1 MAQLHIDIAGPPFD
15 DAGRTAEA
23 LDRRAVHRDDRVQI
37 LGGAFIIEALRPYWR
52 PGLTA
57 VEAHEA
63 LAAAEPELAAAIET
77 LAPLLLRRELA
88 REEAADALREL
99 AALYAAHARRS

>member
-1 MAQLHIDIAGPPFD
+1 MAQLHIEIAGPPFD

-23 LDRRAVHRDDRVQI
+23 LARAVHRDDRVQI

-99 AALYAAHARRS
+99 AALYAANAHRS